1 MLKFLVSI
9 DGTDNSLPAVRHVA
23 RLKAEDVPLSAML
36 AYIHYEPTPY
46 GAVTGGVTADRIR
59 VLEREMAD
67 EVFTKAEAVL
77 REAGVD
83 FTRQFRV
90 AEDVATEIAKLAR
103 ETGCDAIVMGTH
115 PGRPLAKAVMGSTAI
130 KAIQLAEVPVT
141 IVRERQP
148 EAA

>member
-1 MLKFLVSI
+1 MLKYLVPI
-9 DGTDNSLPAVRHVA
+9 DGTENSLPAVRHVA
-23 RLKAEDVPLSAML
+23 RLKAENVPLSAVL
-36 AYIHYEPTPY
+36 VYVHYEPPPY
-46 GAVTGGVTADRIR
+46 GAVTGGVTRERIR
-59 VLEREMAD
+59 TLEREMAD
-67 EVFTKAEAVL
+67 EVFAGAEAVL

-90 AEDVATEIAKLAR
+90 AEDIAPEVTRLAR

-115 PGRPLAKAVMGSTAI
+115 AGRPLAKAFMGSTAM

-141 IVRERQP
+141 VVRESRA